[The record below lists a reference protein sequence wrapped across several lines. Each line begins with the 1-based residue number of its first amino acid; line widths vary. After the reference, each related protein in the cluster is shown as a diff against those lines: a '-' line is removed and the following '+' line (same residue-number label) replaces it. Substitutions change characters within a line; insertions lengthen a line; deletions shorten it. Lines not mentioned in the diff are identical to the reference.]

1 MIVPPPPRLLDFYS
15 SSEALLSRVLLSM
28 AATLLPTVGVTSV
41 DSPWPS
47 LSRHLLGT
55 L

>member
-15 SSEALLSRVLLSM
+15 SILLSRVLPSM
-28 AATLLPTVGVTSV
+28 AATLLPTLGVTSV